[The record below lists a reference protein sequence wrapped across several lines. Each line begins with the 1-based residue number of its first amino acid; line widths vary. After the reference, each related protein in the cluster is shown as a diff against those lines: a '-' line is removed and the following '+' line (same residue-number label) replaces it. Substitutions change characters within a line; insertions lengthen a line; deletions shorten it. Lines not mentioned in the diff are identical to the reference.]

1 MANEVIKV
9 LDHLSEKFGIVIDW
23 SSTNVMP
30 YLQDLIAR
38 IVKYETYTSIAW
50 IILFIL
56 GILILFAIKKLIK
69 DEEIKEYISMGLVIW
84 IVLSA
89 LVFSKQVLD
98 IIEVNTIPEKYVI
111 HMINNELD
119 NE

>member
-1 MANEVIKV
+1 MPT
-9 LDHLSEKFGIVIDW
+9 LGIGYQNKW
-23 SSTNVMP
+23 
-30 YLQDLIAR
+30 
-38 IVKYETYTSIAW
+38 TSI
-50 IILFIL
+50 
-56 GILILFAIKKLIK
+56 
-69 DEEIKEYISMGLVIW
+69 YISMGLVIW

>member
-1 MANEVIKV
+1 
-9 LDHLSEKFGIVIDW
+9 
-23 SSTNVMP
+23 
-30 YLQDLIAR
+30 
-38 IVKYETYTSIAW
+38 
-50 IILFIL
+50 
-56 GILILFAIKKLIK
+56 
-69 DEEIKEYISMGLVIW
+69 MGLAIW